1 MIMRLKPT
9 ALLCSVLGLSTVT
22 ASANDSHW
30 QDSHYIE
37 NSFVTIALGREHGR
51 TTGRLSKWSSA
62 IRFAITDHTA
72 DNKLHQQMTRQHLA
86 HLAAIT
92 GLDITPSQTSHQAN
106 LQIIFASEND
116 LDTLIRSDFGV
127 TSKSLRSRL
136 NRDGICFAWIP
147 VSQSAISHA
156 RVIIP
161 VDRARAHGKLMAC
174 VVEELTQILG
184 LANDSDSVFPSIFND
199 HSHNDFLTGLDF
211 VLLKL
216 LYHPALHSGM
226 TEKQVRMTLRQ
237 LLAQAEFQAL
247 VNNAERLVSVHS
259 LENWLD

>member
-1 MIMRLKPT
+1 MMRLRPT
-9 ALLCSVLGLSTVT
+9 ALLLSVLGLSTML
-22 ASANDSHW
+22 ASAHDADW
-30 QDSHYIE
+30 QDTRYIE

-62 IRFAITDHTA
+62 IRFTITDHTA
-72 DNKLHQQMTRQHLA
+72 DSELHQQMTKQHLS

-92 GLDITPSQTSHQAN
+92 GLDIAPSQSSNQTN

-116 LDTLIRSDFGV
+116 LDILIQSDFGINSESV
-127 TSKSLRSRL
+127 RNRL
-136 NRDGICFAWIP
+136 SRDGVCFAWIP
-147 VSQSAISHA
+147 ATQRAISHA

-174 VVEELTQILG
+174 VVEELTQVLG
-184 LANDSDSVFPSIFND
+184 LANDSDTVFPSIFND

-216 LYHPALHSGM
+216 MYHPALHSGM
-226 TEKQVRMTLRQ
+226 TEKQVRQTIRQ

-247 VNNAERLVSVHS
+247 IGDAERLVKVDS